1 MTGRADSTAPGLRGG
16 PRPGLLLG
24 DRYRLEELLA
34 VGGMG
39 AVWQATDE
47 LLDRPVAVKLL
58 RPELAADPSFLA
70 RFRAEARHAAAVRHP
85 GVATVHDY
93 GEHHA
98 GEHTEPPEHPEQG
111 EHPERH
117 LRADGSGPAAGRGT
131 VPDDT
136 VVDLR
141 SPVPAGAVDRPPVA
155 AWLVMDLVP
164 GEPLSAVLAREGRLG
179 WAATL
184 AVLADAADALAA
196 AHAVG
201 VVHRDVKPGNLLLA
215 AEATDP
221 TDSTDPA
228 EPTDQRLR
236 PARRQRVVV
245 TDFGIARA
253 AGAASIT
260 RTGML
265 VGTAAYLSPEQA
277 AGRPASAASDLYALG
292 VVAYECLAG
301 RKPFVGDSDLA
312 VALAHGRDPVPPLP
326 DDVPAAVRALV
337 LRLLA
342 KDPQQRPAGA
352 PAVAARARLLLTD
365 PATEPTRAIDRTP
378 PTAVLPV
385 AADLEPDVRQHDDPD
400 AAGAARSG
408 LEPQAGPGHPIR
420 VRRPLL
426 AGVVAAGVLLLG
438 GLVTGALVGAT
449 HRPAPAPT
457 ATSPAA
463 TTTPPTTV
471 RLDAAAYVGRP
482 ADQVRAEL
490 TRLGLAVRLVGAAGD
505 GPVGTVAALDPTGVV
520 ARGTTITLRV
530 VEQVPRSG
538 PAPGSEAGATDGSR
552 HDPKDEHAKKS
563 GTRPGQG
570 DRKGKG

>member
-1 MTGRADSTAPGLRGG
+1 MTGRADSAAPGLRGG
-16 PRPGLLLG
+16 PRPGLVLG

-39 AVWQATDE
+39 AVWRATDE
-47 LLDRPVAVKLL
+47 LLARPVAVKLL

-85 GVATVHDY
+85 GVAAVHDY
-93 GEHHA
+93 AEDGGVDGERQPH
-98 GEHTEPPEHPEQG
+98 G
-111 EHPERH
+111 
-117 LRADGSGPAAGRGT
+117 GT
-131 VPDDT
+131 SVQAEPDDT

-141 SPVPAGAVDRPPVA
+141 PGGAGTSTVPAGGAAVPA
-155 AWLVMDLVP
+155 SAWLVMDLVQ

-179 WAATL
+179 TTRTL
-184 AVLADAADALAA
+184 RVVAGVADALAA

-215 AEATDP
+215 TGSAGDRAGDRAGDHAGGQAGE
-221 TDSTDPA
+221 
-228 EPTDQRLR
+228 
-236 PARRQRVVV
+236 RVVV

-253 AGAASIT
+253 AGAASLT
-260 RTGML
+260 RTGTL

-277 AGRPASAASDLYALG
+277 AGRVATAASDLYALG

-301 RKPFVGDSDLA
+301 HKPFEGDSDLA

-326 DDVPAAVRALV
+326 ADVPAPVRALV

-342 KDPQQRPAGA
+342 KDPQQRPATA
-352 PAVAARARLLLTD
+352 AAVAARARLLAQD
-365 PATEPTRAIDRTP
+365 PPPGPVDDAGPLPA
-378 PTAVLPV
+378 PTAVLPLPSGPT
-385 AADLEPDVRQHDDPD
+385 DRDQTP
-400 AAGAARSG
+400 AAGHGVLAEAA
-408 LEPQAGPGHPIR
+408 EPGRRA
-420 VRRPLL
+420 RRPLL
-426 AGVVAAGVLLLG
+426 LGVAAGGVLLLG
-438 GLVTGALVGAT
+438 GLLAGALLGAA
-449 HRPAPAPT
+449 HPPGPSAPSP
-457 ATSPAA
+457 SPARPSA
-463 TTTPPTTV
+463 STTPSTTV
-471 RLDAAAYVGRP
+471 RLDPASYLGQP
-482 ADQVRAEL
+482 ADRVRAEL
-490 TRLGLAVRLVGAAGD
+490 TRLGLAVRLVGTAGD

-538 PAPGSEAGATDGSR
+538 PAPGPKDGSKDGST

-563 GTRPGQG
+563 GTRPGEG